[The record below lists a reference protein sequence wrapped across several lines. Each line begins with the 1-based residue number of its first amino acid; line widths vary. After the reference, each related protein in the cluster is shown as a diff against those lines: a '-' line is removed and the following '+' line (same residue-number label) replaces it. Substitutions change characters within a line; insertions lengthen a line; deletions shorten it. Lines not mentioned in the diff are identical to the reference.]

1 MRRLPRSLRV
11 PVSLR
16 LDDPRR
22 RPRRIAALLSVVFL
36 LGASTGLLRTDD
48 AAERAAATIE
58 VRLLPLLG
66 ELDAL
71 WVSGRD
77 GRLPIAEALTVL
89 RDDGAPPSPED
100 IAAWLATHDNLLL
113 RAAGVD
119 LSAEGRAVQR
129 HVLTAI
135 TVSRDAV
142 EVLGRAAS
150 FVPGPART
158 ELLVQVV
165 RMRLRSEQ
173 MTLTIIASVDDL
185 RGERRRVVPPPA
197 LPSPTDLL
205 R

>member
-1 MRRLPRSLRV
+1 MALSRHGLRV
-11 PVSLR
+11 PAPLR

-22 RPRRIAALLSVVFL
+22 RPRRLAILLVIAFL
-36 LGASTGLLRTDD
+36 LGAGAGLLRTDD
-48 AAERAAATIE
+48 DALRAADTIE
-58 VRLLPLLG
+58 ARLLPLLG

-71 WVSGRD
+71 WGAGRD
-77 GRLPIAEALTVL
+77 GRLPISEALTVL
-89 RDDGAPPSPED
+89 RDGGPAPMPAD
-100 IAAWLATHDNLLL
+100 IDAWLETHDNLLL

-129 HVLTAI
+129 QVLSAI

-142 EVLGRAAS
+142 EILGRASS

-165 RMRLRSEQ
+165 RLRLRSEQ

-197 LPSPTDLL
+197 LPTPAELL